1 MKNKPFL
8 IATASDKKYGDFL
21 IEEWLESIFQNV
33 NLSKIQILVL
43 DYGLTKAQQFY
54 LQKNIVIVQPCKRD
68 GHVVNLRFR
77 DLHNFLEKNPYN
89 QILACDGG
97 DIIFQDDISHLF
109 EEHPNE
115 YRAVCEDLAP
125 FFDYF
130 INTDYFYKEDIK
142 EIKEVLLLKRMI
154 NAGLIIAPYDKMKHL
169 CQIIIKKT
177 KDISKFGPD
186 QILLNYVLHKEG
198 FVALPTKYNFI
209 PVTCLDEFYIK
220 EGIFYDKDHKRIP
233 VIHNAGNLEYFR
245 AIENF
250 GYNKNHNIIKEDIL
264 KALRAFY
271 SSLHIINKP
280 KKEFM
285 VVSQKVENFLK
296 NIMNDVKE
304 NSDATME
311 EQKKQF
317 FNLLKNIETLLKKN
331 KEMKD

>member
-1 MKNKPFL
+1 MPSKPYL

-21 IEEWLESIFQNV
+21 IEEWLESILDNV
-33 NLSKIQILVL
+33 NIKKIQILVL
-43 DYGLTKAQQFY
+43 DYGLTKAQRFY
-54 LQKNIVIVQPCKRD
+54 LEKHKVIVSKCNRD
-68 GHVVNLRFR
+68 GHVVNIRFR
-77 DLHNFLEKNPYN
+77 DLNNFLKAHYYE
-89 QILACDGG
+89 QILTCDGG

-109 EEHPNE
+109 EEHQDQ

-142 EIKEVLLLKRMI
+142 EIKDVLLLKRMI

-169 CQIIIKKT
+169 CEVIIKKT
-177 KDISKFGPD
+177 KDISRFGPD
-186 QILLNYVLHKEG
+186 QILVNYVLHKEG

-220 EGIFYDKDHKRIP
+220 DSFFYDKNENKIP
-233 VIHNAGNLEYFR
+233 VVHNAGNLDYFR

-250 GYNKNHNIIKEDIL
+250 GYNKDHNILKEDVL
-264 KALRAFY
+264 KTLRTFY

-285 VVSQKVENFLK
+285 TVSKKVENFLK
-296 NIMNDVKE
+296 NVMNDVKE
-304 NSDATME
+304 NINTEIED
-311 EQKKQF
+311 QKKQF
-317 FNLLKNIETLLKKN
+317 LNLIKSIENLTKKN
-331 KEMKD
+331 NNDNS